1 MVSTLF
7 CLVAVSIITIFENRY
22 FLIFAEHTWWR
33 RARYPFL
40 ATNYILAL
48 LYYLPT
54 VLAVPEQT
62 SARQII
68 FKDFPEFK
76 LLDTPSNPVYVLVLD
91 NPWVSV
97 RQIAMEGTVVVET
110 LVFVMLLK
118 IKMKNVV
125 KEMKMSENTAKL
137 QKAFLKALY
146 IQVSLPL
153 LVILIPSAISVFSG
167 ILGISTQSVNN
178 LVYITFSCHGLTST
192 IVMILIQNP
201 YREFC
206 FGIVRK
212 RKMRATTVTSSFKIF
227 CRLKVDLY
235 GKIPI
240 PMPTWSD
247 LPLEFKIRLVE
258 ILDLKSRCRFRR
270 CSTSDKLI
278 VDCCPLFLKY
288 VKLEEIPEEQNY
300 KNRIPKLLPLKCIQD
315 SADLNFTFSIKKIDV
330 FYPDTCS
337 LRTNQFSEFL
347 SLFHSRFSIINR
359 LVFKGFENPRS
370 RSRLLNNFKMSILE
384 KRESNY
390 DLFDLKI
397 RATSLF
403 WGPGKGILEFLEFFD
418 ANVLKRLCVGNPIPK
433 KCFVKLV
440 NSEHWRKLKRVM
452 FVEEMDVGIESFLN
466 LERFDV
472 KLKTL
477 NVTDVWRV
485 VQKFLF
491 KNSPRLSG
499 FTIFYRNKL
508 PAKEIFKHTLIPMD
522 NTPIEG
528 SW

>member
-1 MVSTLF
+1 MVELPGESIFASAQFFSLTLYIIGIFSFPIHVFGGFCILFQTPESMKSVKWSMFNLHLWSSCLDLTVSLLTQPYLLKSTWSGIPYGILYKFGVSLALQSYMVSTLF

-33 RARYPFL
+33 RARYPFM

-62 SARQII
+62 YARQII
-68 FKDFPEFK
+68 FREFPEFK

-97 RQIAMEGTVVVET
+97 RQIAMESTVVLEA
-110 LVFVMLLK
+110 LVFVLLLK

-212 RKMRATTVTSSFKIF
+212 QKVRTTTVSSVSARTSTT
-227 CRLKVDLY
+227 RV
-235 GKIPI
+235 
-240 PMPTWSD
+240 T
-247 LPLEFKIRLVE
+247 
-258 ILDLKSRCRFRR
+258 
-270 CSTSDKLI
+270 
-278 VDCCPLFLKY
+278 
-288 VKLEEIPEEQNY
+288 
-300 KNRIPKLLPLKCIQD
+300 
-315 SADLNFTFSIKKIDV
+315 V
-330 FYPDTCS
+330 F
-337 LRTNQFSEFL
+337 
-347 SLFHSRFSIINR
+347 
-359 LVFKGFENPRS
+359 
-370 RSRLLNNFKMSILE
+370 
-384 KRESNY
+384 
-390 DLFDLKI
+390 
-397 RATSLF
+397 
-403 WGPGKGILEFLEFFD
+403 
-418 ANVLKRLCVGNPIPK
+418 
-433 KCFVKLV
+433 
-440 NSEHWRKLKRVM
+440 
-452 FVEEMDVGIESFLN
+452 
-466 LERFDV
+466 
-472 KLKTL
+472 
-477 NVTDVWRV
+477 
-485 VQKFLF
+485 
-491 KNSPRLSG
+491 
-499 FTIFYRNKL
+499 
-508 PAKEIFKHTLIPMD
+508 
-522 NTPIEG
+522 
-528 SW
+528 